1 MANIADCIDSAV
13 QQGALQQGQGQAAK
27 QHFQQLYERYAT
39 IMPDTQAR
47 ILAAQDL
54 KEATRRAARS
64 RYHAVVHQLQSMR
77 RISAHI
83 GKSDRPDLA
92 LQSLIEFEEGSGYT
106 GESVA
111 SLTRA
116 YVTEINA
123 GIREFMAK
131 TGRNVFGRSRNQK
144 LLENAVRELHAEDTG
159 DAGAKAMAAAIRAQ
173 QERMRL
179 EFNARGGDIGKL
191 NDFGVSHTHD
201 PLAMRKAGKDGWTA
215 KIIDRLDWSRIT
227 DHSTGKP
234 FSTTPDLPAAA
245 RPQAEIMLGQVYDN
259 LTSMGWNNRAPALTV
274 QGKALYNQRAEA
286 RLLHFKGGTEWL
298 EYNAAFGTGDPYGAV
313 VGGLHAM
320 ARDVALMRVLGPNP
334 TAGLEFATQHAQKR
348 AQQLRGRKVRNL
360 AGIKVDIEGETNR
373 AVTRTR
379 AMLAHADGS
388 AATPAEGYEATAAFF
403 GAVRMFSVSTKLGS
417 ALLSSVSDLGT
428 IGAAAKS
435 VGMNSRNVIGRQ
447 VQLLRSHAT
456 RETAAQMG
464 YVADTLATVGA
475 SASRYLGDTYAPELA
490 SRMADFTL
498 RASGL
503 NFWTDM
509 GRTAFKMEFSGFMAA
524 NAGRAFD
531 AIDAPLRDV
540 LAARGITAADW
551 DLLRDPAT
559 LFVAPNGAKF
569 LSPHW
574 WLEHQTTM
582 PREQAEG
589 LAMRLLQVIEEQQEF
604 AIPTV
609 RLRGRVAITGDARP
623 GTFLGEL
630 SRSGAMY
637 KNFALSLMFN
647 QARRFWAQPTP
658 LKRAAYAAKMLAT
671 LTALGAVAVQL
682 KELAKGR
689 DPRPMDDGKF
699 WAAAVLQGGGV
710 GIFGDFFAAGTN
722 RFGGGFAQTLAG
734 PVVGLGEDLVRPIAS
749 NAARAAQGK
758 DILLGRDLANLV
770 RYNTPVASSLWYQR
784 LAFDR
789 LVADQLQQLLDP
801 EADLMFRRASRRAA
815 RDYGTDFW
823 WERGAPAPDRAPNLA
838 NITGQ

>member
-1 MANIADCIDSAV
+1 MVNIADCIDSAV
-13 QQGALQQGQGQAAK
+13 AQGALQQGQAQAAK
-27 QHFQQLYERYAT
+27 TQLQELFERYAT
-39 IMPDTQAR
+39 IMPPAQAR
-47 ILAAQDL
+47 IRAGMDL
-54 KEATRRAARS
+54 KEATKRAARS
-64 RYHAVVHQLQSMR
+64 RFHAVVNQLQTMR
-77 RISAHI
+77 RLSQHI
-83 GKSDRPDLA
+83 GQSDRPDLA
-92 LQSLIEFEEGSGYT
+92 LQSLIEHEEGSGYT

-116 YVTEINA
+116 YTTSINA
-123 GIREFMAK
+123 GIRAFMAK
-131 TGRNVFGRSRNQK
+131 TGRNVFGNSRNQK

-159 DAGAKAMAAAIRAQ
+159 DAAAKQMAAAIRQQ

-191 NDFGVSHTHD
+191 NDYGVSHTHD
-201 PLAMRKAGKDGWTA
+201 PLAMRKAGKDGWMA
-215 KIIDRLDWSRIT
+215 GIIDRLDWSRIT

-245 RPQAEIMLGQVYDN
+245 RPQAEVMLGGIYDN
-259 LTSMGWNNRAPALTV
+259 LTSMGWNNRAPAFTM
-274 QGKALYNQRAEA
+274 QGKALYNQRADA
-286 RLLHFKGGTEWL
+286 RLLHFRDGSAWL
-298 EYNAAFGTGDPYGAV
+298 EYNADFGTGDPYGAV

-334 TAGLEFATQHAQKR
+334 TAGMEFATQAAQKR
-348 AQQLRGRKVRNL
+348 AQELRGQRVRTL
-360 AGIKVDIEGETNR
+360 AVFKVDIEGETNR

-379 AMLAHADGS
+379 AMLAHADGTAS
-388 AATPAEGYEATAAFF
+388 TPAQGYEASAAFF

-417 ALLSSVSDLGT
+417 AILSSATDLGT
-428 IGAAAKS
+428 MGLAAQS
-435 VGMNSRNVIGRQ
+435 LGMNASNVIGRH
-447 VQLLRSHAT
+447 VNLMASAAT

-509 GRTAFKMEFSGFMAA
+509 ARTAFKLEFSGFMAA
-524 NAGRAFD
+524 NAGRTFD

-551 DLLRDPAT
+551 DLLRAPAT
-559 LFVAPNGAKF
+559 LFTAPNGAKF

-574 WLEHQTTM
+574 WLEHQTTL
-582 PREQAEG
+582 PRDQAEG
-589 LAMRLLQVIEEQQEF
+589 LAMRLLQVMEEQQEF
-604 AIPTV
+604 AIPSV

-623 GTFLGEL
+623 GTILGEL
-630 SRSGAMY
+630 SRSGGMY
-637 KNFALSLMFN
+637 KNFAMSLMFN

-671 LTALGAVAVQL
+671 LTALGAVSVQL

-689 DPRPMDDGKF
+689 DPRPMDESKF
-699 WAAAVLQGGGV
+699 WAAAVLQGGGA

-722 RFGGGFAQTLAG
+722 RFGGSVAQTIAG
-734 PVVGLGEDLVRPIAS
+734 PVVALGTEIITPVLS
-749 NAARAAQGK
+749 NAKRAEEGK

-784 LAFDR
+784 AAFDR
-789 LVADQLQQLLDP
+789 LVADQLQQFLDP
-801 EADLMFRRASRRAA
+801 EADMLFRRATRRAA
-815 RDYGTDFW
+815 RDFGTELW
-823 WERGAPAPDRAPNLA
+823 WERGEPAPSRAPNLA